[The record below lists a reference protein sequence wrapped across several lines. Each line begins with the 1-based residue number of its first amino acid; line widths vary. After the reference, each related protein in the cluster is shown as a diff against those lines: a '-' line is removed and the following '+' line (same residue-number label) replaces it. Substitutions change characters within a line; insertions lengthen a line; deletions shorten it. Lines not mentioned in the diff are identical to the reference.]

1 MHSKLPRYLIY
12 CSGWILIPGVGSA
25 TTRQEC
31 EISEGLHHWRT
42 GSSHSTSTTCKPEKC
57 LLISVLVLLN
67 ADWLKIHAVTNSTL
81 TCIAMREMK
90 GMMQWREPPTTIN
103 SYDVFSNQMG
113 LHSEHIKLPLP
124 SSPQATLMDS
134 TSDLR
139 ILALVLTFN
148 VFRSTTTSW
157 LLLLL
162 LQWFVLR
169 QAYLLQALLHQ

>member
-12 CSGWILIPGVGSA
+12 CSGRILIPGVDSA
-25 TTRQEC
+25 TTRQERV
-31 EISEGLHHWRT
+31 ISERVHHRRT

-67 ADWLKIHAVTNSTL
+67 ADWLKILPVTNSTL
-81 TCIAMREMK
+81 TCIAMREME
-90 GMMQWREPPTTIN
+90 GMMPWREPPATIN
-103 SYDVFSNQMG
+103 SYNVFSNQMG
-113 LHSEHIKLPLP
+113 LANEHIKHPLP
-124 SSPQATLMDS
+124 SSPQAALMDC

-148 VFRSTTTSW
+148 VFRFTTTS

-162 LQWFVLR
+162 HLQ
-169 QAYLLQALLHQ
+169 

>member
-12 CSGWILIPGVGSA
+12 CSGWVTGVDSA
-25 TTRQEC
+25 PTKQEC
-31 EISEGLHHWRT
+31 VISERAHHRRT
-42 GSSHSTSTTCKPEKC
+42 GSSHSTSTTYKPEKC
-57 LLISVLVLLN
+57 LLISVPVLLN

-81 TCIAMREMK
+81 TCIAMREME
-90 GMMQWREPPTTIN
+90 GMMQQREPPTTIN
-103 SYDVFSNQMG
+103 SYDMFSNQMG
-113 LHSEHIKLPLP
+113 LHSEHIKRPLP

-148 VFRSTTTSW
+148 VFRFTTTS
-157 LLLLL
+157 LFLMLL

-169 QAYLLQALLHQ
+169 QAYLL